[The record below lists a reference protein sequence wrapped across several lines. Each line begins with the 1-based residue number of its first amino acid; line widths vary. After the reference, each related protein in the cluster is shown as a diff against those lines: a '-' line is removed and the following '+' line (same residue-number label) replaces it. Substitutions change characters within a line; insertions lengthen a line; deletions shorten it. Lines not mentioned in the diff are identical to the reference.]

1 MATVPSTFTFA
12 AGAVLTAAELNTYVS
27 YPVSYFLAP
36 PLFIGRQASATQST
50 TSGSWTSILL
60 DTEEIDR
67 DGGHSTT
74 TNTSRYTAQTAGYYT
89 VNAIVAWNSNSTGA
103 RATRL
108 AVNGSAVA
116 GRAVAWQAAASLIT
130 ASEISAPVFLNVGD
144 YVEMQGNQVSG
155 GSLSTSINADFAPM
169 MSCRWMST

>member
-1 MATVPSTFTFA
+1 MATIPAPITWVT
-12 AGAVLTAAELNTYVS
+12 GQVVTAAQLNS
-27 YPVSYFLAP
+27 NIRDAINFLISP
-36 PLFIGRQASATQST
+36 PLFVGRQASATQST

-67 DGGHSTT
+67 DNGHSTT
-74 TNTSRYTAQTAGYYT
+74 TNTSRYTAQTGGYYN

-155 GSLSTSINADFAPM
+155 GALSTSINADFAPM